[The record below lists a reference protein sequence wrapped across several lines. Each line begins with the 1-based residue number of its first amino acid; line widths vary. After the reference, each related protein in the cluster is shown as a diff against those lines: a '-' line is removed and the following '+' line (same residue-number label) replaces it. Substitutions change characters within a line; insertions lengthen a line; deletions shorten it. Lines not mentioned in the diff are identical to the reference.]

1 MELADQI
8 TSELIKE
15 VRRRLNEESMSRIE
29 KCLNRLTDEQ
39 IWWRP
44 NDESNSIGNLILHL
58 SGNVRQWIISGIGGQ
73 IDTRQ
78 RNTEFEARGKMS
90 KDDRWG
96 VLAATMT
103 EIESVLDGITA
114 SQLVVQQPVQV
125 YTESVLSILIH
136 VTEHFSYHTGQIAWI
151 TKMLTDRQLGFYE
164 GIEL

>member
-1 MELADQI
+1 MKLADQI

-29 KCLNRLTDEQ
+29 KCLSRLTDEQ

-44 NDESNSIGNLILHL
+44 NGESNSIGNLILHL

-90 KDDRWG
+90 KDDLWG
-96 VLAATMT
+96 VLAVTMT